1 MKRQAFQ
8 RGEIRDENDN
18 IISEGAYGK
27 KTAFANKTNDGI
39 LDYIINNFQAL
50 FDMISGACVYVDTL
64 PTSGDSDKL
73 YVVKLTGKTYRWD
86 GKQFVLV
93 SESVDGLSA
102 YEIAKQ
108 NGFEG
113 TEQEWIKSIVSDTI
127 ESAETDASGTLIFTM
142 KSGGKIKTTLRPIVE
157 CIKYM
162 NSSQKWAIA
171 SDSPDDESDA
181 ESETGKTLSS
191 KSWALA
197 SKTYASQSKQSETN
211 AANSE
216 SNALQYKNAANDSK
230 TAAATSA
237 SSASQSEANAKFSAN
252 VASTSATAAN
262 TSASSAKLSETHA
275 STSETNTKQALAEA
289 QKIQKQVES
298 DLATLTS
305 TVKYKGTVNSFDEL
319 PTKNTVG
326 DMYNIKNAGGTDSNG
341 TPIKA
346 GDNVVW
352 NGSGWDDQSGVVD
365 LSDYAKN
372 SEVSKTVVSTT
383 YLNDTVTFIHKDGT
397 RTTAVVNNVEH
408 AVKASQDD
416 KGQPIDI
423 ADIKSLITKA
433 VNDGIAA
440 AKLDAHPVGSYYW
453 SDDPT
458 DPGKLFGGKW
468 EALPAGYT
476 LIAQGSGT
484 DEFGDFTYTAGQKY
498 GERLHKLTVDELAT
512 HSHKIYSG
520 YNNNMNSYAG
530 SDDAYRYQNWG
541 ECSRDWHGNN
551 LGTSTSGNSQAHNN
565 VQPCVAAYG
574 WRRIS

>member
-8 RGEIRDENDN
+8 RGEIRDENDT
-18 IISEGAYGK
+18 IISEGAYSK

-64 PTSGDSDKL
+64 PTSGDTDKL
-73 YVVKLTGKTYRWD
+73 YVVKSTGKTYRWD
-86 GKQFVLV
+86 GKQFIFV

-127 ESAETDASGTLIFTM
+127 ESAETDASGVLIFTM
-142 KSGGKIKTTLRPIVE
+142 KSGGKIKTTLQPIVE

-162 NSSQKWAIA
+162 NLSQKWAM
-171 SDSPDDESDA
+171 SSESPDNESDT
-181 ESETGKTLSS
+181 ESETNKTLSS

-197 SKTYASQSKQSETN
+197 SKASASKAFQSETN
-211 AANSE
+211 SANSE

-230 TAAATSA
+230 NAAATSA
-237 SSASQSEANAKFSAN
+237 SNAKLSEENAKASASA
-252 VASTSATAAN
+252 ASLSATAAAA
-262 TSASSAKLSETHA
+262 SASNAKSSESHA
-275 STSETNTKQALAEA
+275 AASETNAKQALTEA

-298 DLATLTS
+298 DLDTLTS
-305 TVKYKGTVNSFDEL
+305 AVKYKGTVNSFSDLSTE
-319 PTKNTVG
+319 NTVG
-326 DMYNIKNAGGTDSNG
+326 DMYNIKNAGGNDSNG
-341 TPIKA
+341 NPIKA

-352 NGSGWDDQSGVVD
+352 NGNAWDNQSGMVD

-372 SEVSKTVVSTT
+372 SDVSKAVVGTT

-408 AVKASQDD
+408 AVKAGQDD

-423 ADIKSLITKA
+423 ADIKSLIAKA
-433 VNDGIAA
+433 ITT

-458 DPGKLFGGKW
+458 DPADLFGGKW
-468 EALPAGYT
+468 KALPAGYT

-484 DEFGDFTYTAGQKY
+484 DDFGSFSYTAGQKY
-498 GERLHKLTVDELAT
+498 GERMHKLTVDELAG
-512 HSHKIYSG
+512 HKHG
-520 YNNNMNSYAG
+520 VPYNIGGGTGAE
-530 SDDAYRYQNWG
+530 YQ
-541 ECSRDWHGNN
+541 
-551 LGTSTSGNSQAHNN
+551 GTSWQKSSANNRTYDCITNTTGKDTPHNN

>member
-18 IISEGAYGK
+18 IISEGSYNK

-50 FDMISGACVYVDTL
+50 FDMISGACVYVDEL
-64 PTSGDSDKL
+64 PASGDSDKL
-73 YVVKLTGKTYRWD
+73 YVVKSTGKTYRWD
-86 GKQFVLV
+86 GKQFIFV

-127 ESAETDASGTLIFTM
+127 ESAETDASGVLIFTM
-142 KSGGKIKTTLRPIVE
+142 KSGGKIKTTLQPIVE

-162 NSSQKWAIA
+162 NLSQKWAM
-171 SDSPDDESDA
+171 SSESPDNESDT
-181 ESETGKTLSS
+181 ESETNKTLSS

-197 SKTYASQSKQSETN
+197 SKASASKAFQSETN
-211 AANSE
+211 SANSE

-230 TAAATSA
+230 NAAATSA
-237 SSASQSEANAKFSAN
+237 SNAKLSEENAKASASA
-252 VASTSATAAN
+252 ASLSATAAAA
-262 TSASSAKLSETHA
+262 SASNAKSSESHA
-275 STSETNTKQALAEA
+275 AASETNAKQALTEA

-298 DLATLTS
+298 DLDTLTS
-305 TVKYKGTVNSFDEL
+305 AVKYKGTVNSFSDLSTE
-319 PTKNTVG
+319 NTVG
-326 DMYNIKNAGGTDSNG
+326 DMYNIKNAGGNDSNG
-341 TPIKA
+341 NPIKA

-352 NGSGWDDQSGVVD
+352 NGNAWDNQSGMVD

-372 SEVSKTVVSTT
+372 SDVSKAVVGTT

-423 ADIKSLITKA
+423 ADIKSLIAKA
-433 VNDGIAA
+433 ITT

-458 DPGKLFGGKW
+458 DPADLFGGKW

-498 GERLHKLTVDELAT
+498 GERMHKLTVEEMPSHTHQQYVTANPGEGKFNTRVDYNSDEKKLN
-512 HSHKIYSG
+512 IYPQVQTG
-520 YNNNMNSYAG
+520 TTG
-530 SDDAYRYQNWG
+530 
-541 ECSRDWHGNN
+541 GN
-551 LGTSTSGNSQAHNN
+551 QPHNN
-565 VQPCVAAYG
+565 TPLSMAAYG
-574 WRRIS
+574 WKRTA